1 MQNDASPLRVTSGK
15 PANTS
20 NSATSM
26 AVQANNQHD
35 QIMAALDTLG
45 IKLIKSEAE
54 REMLKKLVEETRL
67 QASRLEKAL
76 ETSRTELAGAK
87 KDLDSGRKDIDS
99 ARTKQETMNEKV
111 KEAQA
116 QVVRLARRIEA
127 DDQKRSRLTRRME
140 RLETVAEEAQ
150 AALQARAMVLLTD
163 RSAAE
168 ASGLPYL
175 PATGDMPPISY
186 SNSSSRGQPLAVSD
200 AGTIEMGDNMNAP
213 APWHR
218 RKATLSNTTALVA
231 GMAAVIFGWA
241 ISQSLNQPPAIAVLN
256 DGTLARVNLKTG
268 AVEPLTFNTK
278 ALSAPKADTTA
289 AATATMPEAATG
301 TQADTATAP
310 QAAVATAGNL
320 PVPTPAELEA
330 MQTRDTTI
338 PQALAELQNKA
349 YLGQAE
355 AQHDLAALYTA
366 GQGVKQDYARA
377 AFWFRQAALQGV
389 ANAAYNLGVLF
400 HQGLGTAQNIPLAL
414 DWYRLAALAGH
425 PEAQYNLG
433 IAYIEGIG
441 TRYNPQLA
449 ASFFQSAALG
459 GIVEAAYNL
468 GLILENGLLGE
479 PQPQKAALW
488 YRAASDRGSLE
499 ARNALGQLAL
509 RLGEDQGKAGLLPNG
524 TGLEKLMRA
533 DGEQAENTDS
543 ATAIRNLEAASGGI
557 TQGIP
562 GNDQVLVAQVQEQLN
577 RRNLYSGTQDG
588 TMGGKTTD
596 AVRSYQKTT
605 DMTVDGKISA
615 PLLRGMLEES
625 TFGLKRG

>member
-1 MQNDASPLRVTSGK
+1 MQNDATPLRVTTGK

-26 AVQANNQHD
+26 AVQANTQHD

-67 QASRLEKAL
+67 QAQRLEKAL
-76 ETSRTELAGAK
+76 ETSRTELASAK
-87 KDLDSGRKDIDS
+87 KDLDTGRKEIETAKS
-99 ARTKQETMNEKV
+99 KQDVMNERV
-111 KEAQA
+111 KEAQS

-163 RSAAE
+163 RTVAE
-168 ASGLPYL
+168 ASGMPYL
-175 PATGDMPPISY
+175 PATGDMPAIGY
-186 SNSSSRGQPLAVSD
+186 SGNNNARMQGQNLTVSD
-200 AGTIEMGDNMNAP
+200 AGTIEMGGDMNAP

-218 RKATLSNTTALVA
+218 RKSSLSNTTAMVA
-231 GMAAVIFGWA
+231 AAAAVIFGWA

-278 ALSAPKADTTA
+278 QLSAPKADTD
-289 AATATMPEAATG
+289 AATAPA
-301 TQADTATAP
+301 ATAP
-310 QAAVATAGNL
+310 QTAQPATPATVTANGQ
-320 PVPTPAELEA
+320 PKPTMAELEA
-330 MQTRDTTI
+330 MQPRDTAI
-338 PQALAELQNKA
+338 PAALGDLQAKA
-349 YLGQAE
+349 YQGQAE

-377 AFWFRQAALQGV
+377 AFWFRQAAAQGV
-389 ANAAYNLGVLF
+389 ANAAYNLGVLY
-400 HQGLGTAQNIPLAL
+400 HQGLGTTQNVALAL

-509 RLGEDQGKAGLLPNG
+509 RLGEDQGKAGLLPDG
-524 TGLEKLMRA
+524 TGLQKLMRSDA
-533 DGEQAENTDS
+533 DQAENTDGL
-543 ATAIRNLEAASGGI
+543 AAIRQLEATSGGI

-562 GNDQVLVAQVQEQLN
+562 GIDQVMTAQVQEQLN
-577 RRNLYSGTQDG
+577 RRNLYSGSQEG
-588 TMGGKTTD
+588 TMGGKTGD
-596 AVRSYQKTT
+596 AIRSYQKSN
-605 DMTVDGKISA
+605 DLTVDGKASSA
-615 PLLRGMLEES
+615 LLRFMLEQS
-625 TFGLKRG
+625 TFGKKS